1 MLGMAA
7 GQASG
12 LKINFGTMAK
22 PFQAGHASRNG
33 VVAAILASNGMTAA
47 SNAIEAP
54 HGFCEITSNTY
65 DKTKLN
71 EPLGQSWE
79 ILEPHKG
86 VIFKLYPVL
95 GGGVGIIDSV
105 IDLSKKFNISASD
118 IARVVC
124 TLREE
129 MAASLSQGIPRTPL
143 EGRFNIPF
151 WVATALI
158 EHEVTPSHFTDAQVK
173 DPAVRDLMSKVKVQY
188 SSRLKREDGANIAI
202 TMKDGKNYSKR
213 TWPPKGAPDNPPSDA
228 DLYAKFRGCAKFG
241 GVDEKEA
248 GIIAKLVMDLET
260 LTDIRD
266 LTKHL
271 T

>member
-1 MLGMAA
+1 
-7 GQASG
+7 
-12 LKINFGTMAK
+12 MAK

-33 VVAAILASNGMTAA
+33 VVAAILASKGMTAA
-47 SNAIEAP
+47 SNTIEAP
-54 HGFCEITSNTY
+54 HGFCEITSSTY

-71 EPLGQSWE
+71 EPLGRSWE

-105 IDLSKKFNISASD
+105 IDLSKTFDISSSNV
-118 IARVVC
+118 ARVAC

-129 MAASLSQGIPRTPL
+129 MAASLSQGIPTTPL
-143 EGRFNIPF
+143 EGKFNIPF

-158 EHEVTPSHFTDAQVK
+158 EHEVTPSHFTMAKVK
-173 DPAVRDLMSKVKVQY
+173 KPEVRDLMNKVDVQF
-188 SSRLKREDGANIAI
+188 SSTLKRDDGANVEI
-202 TMKDGKNYSKR
+202 TLKDGKKYSKR

-228 DLYAKFRGCAKFG
+228 DLYAKFIGCAKFG

-248 GIIAKLVMDLET
+248 GIIAKLVMSLET
-260 LTDIRD
+260 LTDMRD
-266 LTKHL
+266 LTTHL
-271 T
+271 K